1 METIILKIVIY
12 AVPILFG
19 LTVHEYAHGM
29 MADRLGDSTPR
40 SMGRLTLNPFAHL
53 DLIGTL
59 VFFVTQAFGWARP
72 ISINPDNLKSPR
84 RDLMWIALAGPLANL
99 MLAMFCALLYHLSN
113 SLTGGSGSLGSGG
126 GWLIV
131 PFQEMVVAGVV
142 VNLSLGLINL
152 IPIPPLDGG
161 RILVG
166 LLPQRPA
173 GYLEKIDSYG
183 AILLII
189 LVLSDSL
196 SFFLFPLL
204 SAITGLLLYGAISF

>member
-1 METIILKIVIY
+1 MIIQKIIIY

-19 LTVHEYAHGM
+19 LTVHEYAHGL

-40 SMGRLTLNPFAHL
+40 SMGRLTLNPLSHL
-53 DLIGTL
+53 DPIGTL
-59 VFFVTQAFGWARP
+59 VFFITQAFGWARP
-72 ISINPDNLKSPR
+72 ISINPDNLTSPR
-84 RDLMWIALAGPLANL
+84 RGLMWIALAGPLANL
-99 MLAMFCALLYHLSN
+99 LLALFCALLYHLLN
-113 SLTGGSGSLGSGG
+113 SLTGGNMGVVGG
-126 GWLIV
+126 GWIMV
-131 PFQEMVVAGVV
+131 PFQKMVVAGVV

-161 RILVG
+161 RILAG

-183 AILLII
+183 AILLLI

-196 SFFLFPLL
+196 SFFLLPLL
-204 SAITGLLLYGAISF
+204 SALTGLLLYGVISF

>member
-1 METIILKIVIY
+1 MEMIIQKIIIY

-19 LTVHEYAHGM
+19 LTVHEYAHGL

-40 SMGRLTLNPFAHL
+40 LMGRLTLNPISHL
-53 DLIGTL
+53 DPIGTL
-59 VFFVTQAFGWARP
+59 VFFITQAFGWARP
-72 ISINPDNLKSPR
+72 ISINPDNLNSPR

-99 MLAMFCALLYHLSN
+99 LLALFCALLYHLLN
-113 SLTGGSGSLGSGG
+113 TLAGVSLLFGG
-126 GWLIV
+126 GWLMV
-131 PFQEMVVAGVV
+131 PFQKMVVAGVV

-161 RILVG
+161 RILAG

-196 SFFLFPLL
+196 SFFLWPLL
-204 SAITGLLLYGAISF
+204 SGLTGLLLYGAVSF

>member
-1 METIILKIVIY
+1 MIIQKIIIY

-19 LTVHEYAHGM
+19 LTVHEYAHGL

-40 SMGRLTLNPFAHL
+40 LMGRLTLNPISHL
-53 DLIGTL
+53 DPIGTL
-59 VFFVTQAFGWARP
+59 VFFITQAFGWARP
-72 ISINPDNLKSPR
+72 ISINPDNLNSPR

-99 MLAMFCALLYHLSN
+99 LLALFCALLYHLLN
-113 SLTGGSGSLGSGG
+113 TLAGVSLLFGG
-126 GWLIV
+126 GWLMV
-131 PFQEMVVAGVV
+131 PFQKMVVAGVV

-161 RILVG
+161 RILAG

-196 SFFLFPLL
+196 SFFLWPLL
-204 SAITGLLLYGAISF
+204 SGLTGLLLYGAVSF

>member
-1 METIILKIVIY
+1 MIIQKIVIY

-19 LTVHEYAHGM
+19 LTVHEYAHGL

-40 SMGRLTLNPFAHL
+40 EMGRLTLNPLSHL
-53 DLIGTL
+53 DPIGTL
-59 VFFVTQAFGWARP
+59 VFFITQAFGWARP
-72 ISINPDNLKSPR
+72 ISINPDNLASPR
-84 RDLMWIALAGPLANL
+84 RDMMWIALAGPLANL
-99 MLAMFCALLYHLSN
+99 LLAMLCAILYHLTN
-113 SLTGGSGSLGSGG
+113 STATGNIGNGG
-126 GWLIV
+126 GWLMV
-131 PFQEMVVAGVV
+131 PFQQMLVAGVV

-161 RILVG
+161 RILAG

-183 AILLII
+183 AILLLI

-196 SFFLFPLL
+196 SFFLLPLL
-204 SAITGLLLYGAISF
+204 SGLTGLLLYGAVSF

>member
-1 METIILKIVIY
+1 MEMIIQKIIIY

-19 LTVHEYAHGM
+19 LTVHEYAHGL
-29 MADRLGDSTPR
+29 MADRLGDPTPR
-40 SMGRLTLNPFAHL
+40 TMGRLTLNPFYHL
-53 DLIGTL
+53 DPIGTL
-59 VFFVTQAFGWARP
+59 VFFITQAFGWARP
-72 ISINPDNLKSPR
+72 ISINPDNLTSPR

-99 MLAMFCALLYHLSN
+99 LLALFCALLYHLIN
-113 SLTGGSGSLGSGG
+113 SLAGGNMGSGG
-126 GWLIV
+126 AWLIV
-131 PFQEMVVAGVV
+131 PFQQMIVAGVV

-161 RILVG
+161 RILAG
-166 LLPQRPA
+166 ILPQRPA

-183 AILLII
+183 AILLLI

-204 SAITGLLLYGAISF
+204 SALTGLLLYGAISF

>member
-1 METIILKIVIY
+1 MEMIIQKIVIY

-19 LTVHEYAHGM
+19 LTIHELAHGL

-40 SMGRLTLNPFAHL
+40 EMGRLTLNPLSHL
-53 DLIGTL
+53 DPIGTL
-59 VFFVTQAFGWARP
+59 VFFITQAFGWARP
-72 ISINPDNLKSPR
+72 ISINPDNLASPR
-84 RDLMWIALAGPLANL
+84 RDMMWIALAGPLANL
-99 MLAMFCALLYHLSN
+99 LLAMFCAMLYHLTKSIAVGN
-113 SLTGGSGSLGSGG
+113 IANGG
-126 GWLIV
+126 GWIMV
-131 PFQEMVVAGVV
+131 PFQKMVVAGVV

-161 RILVG
+161 RILAG

-183 AILLII
+183 AILLLI

-204 SAITGLLLYGAISF
+204 SALTGLLLYGAISF

>member
-1 METIILKIVIY
+1 MEMIIQKIIIY

-19 LTVHEYAHGM
+19 LTVHEYAHGL
-29 MADRLGDSTPR
+29 MADRLGDPTPR
-40 SMGRLTLNPFAHL
+40 TMGRLTLNPFYHL
-53 DLIGTL
+53 DPIGTL
-59 VFFVTQAFGWARP
+59 VFFITQAFGWARP
-72 ISINPDNLKSPR
+72 ISINPDNLTSPR

-99 MLAMFCALLYHLSN
+99 LLALFCALLYHLIN
-113 SLTGGSGSLGSGG
+113 SLAGTNMGSGG
-126 GWLIV
+126 AWLIV
-131 PFQEMVVAGVV
+131 PFQQMIVAGVV

-161 RILVG
+161 RILAG
-166 LLPQRPA
+166 ILPQRPA

-183 AILLII
+183 AILLLI

-204 SAITGLLLYGAISF
+204 SALTGLLLYGAISF

>member
-1 METIILKIVIY
+1 
-12 AVPILFG
+12 
-19 LTVHEYAHGM
+19 
-29 MADRLGDSTPR
+29 
-40 SMGRLTLNPFAHL
+40 MGRLTLNPFSHL

-72 ISINPDNLKSPR
+72 VSINPDNLTSPR
-84 RDLMWIALAGPLANL
+84 RNLIWIALAGPLANFL
-99 MLAMFCALLYHLSN
+99 LALFCALLYHLTN
-113 SLTGGSGSLGSGG
+113 SLAGNMGG
-126 GWLIV
+126 GGDWVMV
-131 PFQEMVVAGVV
+131 PFQQMVVAGVV

-161 RILVG
+161 RILAG
-166 LLPQRPA
+166 LLPQRSA

-183 AILLII
+183 AILLLI

-204 SAITGLLLYGAISF
+204 SALTGLLLYH

>member
-1 METIILKIVIY
+1 MEMIIQKIIIY

-19 LTVHEYAHGM
+19 LTIHECAHGV
-29 MADRLGDSTPR
+29 MADRLGDPTPR
-40 SMGRLTLNPFAHL
+40 SMGRLTLNPFSHL
-53 DLIGTL
+53 DPIGTL
-59 VFFVTQAFGWARP
+59 VFFITQAFGWARP
-72 ISINPDNLKSPR
+72 ISINPDNLSSPR

-99 MLAMFCALLYHLSN
+99 LLALFCALLYHLLN
-113 SLTGGSGSLGSGG
+113 SLDGGHLEIGG
-126 GWLIV
+126 GWIMV
-131 PFQEMVVAGVV
+131 PFQKMVIAGVV

-161 RILVG
+161 RILAG
-166 LLPQRPA
+166 LLPQRSA

-183 AILLII
+183 AILLLI

-204 SAITGLLLYGAISF
+204 SALTGLLLYGAISL

>member
-1 METIILKIVIY
+1 MIIQKIIIY

-19 LTVHEYAHGM
+19 LTVHEYAHGL
-29 MADRLGDSTPR
+29 MADRLGDPTPR
-40 SMGRLTLNPFAHL
+40 TMGRLTLNPFYHL
-53 DLIGTL
+53 DPIGTL
-59 VFFVTQAFGWARP
+59 VFFITQAFGWARP
-72 ISINPDNLKSPR
+72 ISINPDNLTSPR

-99 MLAMFCALLYHLSN
+99 LLALFCALLYHLIN
-113 SLTGGSGSLGSGG
+113 SLAGGNMGSGG
-126 GWLIV
+126 AWLIV
-131 PFQEMVVAGVV
+131 PFQQMIVAGVV

-161 RILVG
+161 RILAG
-166 LLPQRPA
+166 ILPQRPA

-183 AILLII
+183 AILLLI

-204 SAITGLLLYGAISF
+204 SALTGLLLYGAISF

>member
-19 LTVHEYAHGM
+19 LTIHEYAHGM

-40 SMGRLTLNPFAHL
+40 LMGRLTLNPFSHL
-53 DLIGTL
+53 DPIGTL
-59 VFFVTQAFGWARP
+59 VFFITQAFGWARP
-72 ISINPDNLKSPR
+72 ISINPDNLRSPR
-84 RDLMWIALAGPLANL
+84 RDLMWIALAGPVANL
-99 MLAMFCALLYHLSN
+99 MLAMFCALLYHLTN
-113 SLTGGSGSLGSGG
+113 SLTDGGSIGG
-126 GWLIV
+126 GRGWLMV
-131 PFQEMVVAGVV
+131 PFQQMVVAGVV

-161 RILVG
+161 RILAG

-189 LVLSDSL
+189 LVLSDGL
-196 SFFLFPLL
+196 IFFLLPLL
-204 SAITGLLLYGAISF
+204 SALTGLLLYGAISF

>member
-1 METIILKIVIY
+1 MEMIIQKIVIY

-19 LTVHEYAHGM
+19 LTIHELAHGL

-40 SMGRLTLNPFAHL
+40 EMGRLTLNPLSHL
-53 DLIGTL
+53 DPIGTL
-59 VFFVTQAFGWARP
+59 VFFITQAFGWARP
-72 ISINPDNLKSPR
+72 ISINPDNLASPR
-84 RDLMWIALAGPLANL
+84 RDMMWIALAGPLANL
-99 MLAMFCALLYHLSN
+99 LLALFCALLYHLLN
-113 SLTGGSGSLGSGG
+113 SLAGGNMGIGG
-126 GWLIV
+126 GWIMV
-131 PFQEMVVAGVV
+131 PFQKMVVAGVV

-161 RILVG
+161 RILAG

-183 AILLII
+183 AILLLI

-204 SAITGLLLYGAISF
+204 SALTGLLLYGAISF

>member
-1 METIILKIVIY
+1 MEIIVQKIIIY

-19 LTVHEYAHGM
+19 LTVHEYAHGL
-29 MADRLGDSTPR
+29 MADRLGDPTPR
-40 SMGRLTLNPFAHL
+40 SMGRLTLNPFSHL
-53 DLIGTL
+53 DPIGTL
-59 VFFVTQAFGWARP
+59 VFFITQAFGWARP
-72 ISINPDNLKSPR
+72 ISINSENLSSPR

-99 MLAMFCALLYHLSN
+99 LLALFCALLYHLHN
-113 SLTGGSGSLGSGG
+113 SIVGNVGIEGA
-126 GWLIV
+126 WLMV
-131 PFQEMVVAGVV
+131 PFQKMIVAGVV

-161 RILVG
+161 RILAG
-166 LLPQRPA
+166 ILPQRSA

-183 AILLII
+183 AILLLI

-204 SAITGLLLYGAISF
+204 SALTGLLLYGVISF